1 MVSEADWH
9 PQQAGIL
16 KIWGEVSATYRYL
29 HFMSYHKYKK
39 MSMRFTIPIIII
51 STVTGTAN
59 FAQGTFPVNTQ
70 STVPLIIGGLNL
82 VAAIATT
89 LAQFLKVNEL
99 MEAHRVS
106 AATYGKMSR
115 HMRLELSLPPEER
128 SMSGHE
134 FINMT
139 KLDMDR
145 LIEQSPLIPGDIL
158 RMFEKKFPKEAHRF
172 ARPEILDIREIT
184 PYSEDMH
191 EKMNTSSADRIRKAA
206 ARFFST
212 KNIDY
217 DVPPPSPG
225 FSQVSFAPE
234 VFEPESFPPTFEERQ
249 VAETLQGLRQGP
261 TTESD
266 EENTSQV

>member
-1 MVSEADWH
+1 MVSDADWH

-16 KIWGEVSATYRYL
+16 KIWGEVAATYRYL
-29 HFMSYHKYKK
+29 HFVSYQKYKK

-59 FAQGTFPVNTQ
+59 FAQGTFPANTQ
-70 STVPLIIGGLNL
+70 STVPLVIGGLNL
-82 VAAIATT
+82 IAAIATT
-89 LAQFLKVNEL
+89 IAQFLKVNEL

-128 SMSGHE
+128 SMTGHE

-145 LIEQSPLIPGDIL
+145 LIEQSPPIPGDIL
-158 RMFEKKFPKEAHRF
+158 KIFEKKFPKEAHSF

-184 PYSEDMH
+184 PFSEEAH
-191 EKMNTSSADRIRKAA
+191 EKFQVSSAERIKRAA
-206 ARFFST
+206 SRFFST
-212 KNIDY
+212 KNINY

-225 FSQVSFAPE
+225 NSSVSFSEGPE
-234 VFEPESFPPTFEERQ
+234 VFPPTFEEQR
-249 VAETLQGLRQGP
+249 VAQTLQGLREQ
-261 TTESD
+261 TEVATDSD
-266 EENTSQV
+266 EENAAQV

>member
-1 MVSEADWH
+1 
-9 PQQAGIL
+9 
-16 KIWGEVSATYRYL
+16 
-29 HFMSYHKYKK
+29 
-39 MSMRFTIPIIII
+39 
-51 STVTGTAN
+51 
-59 FAQGTFPVNTQ
+59 
-70 STVPLIIGGLNL
+70 
-82 VAAIATT
+82 
-89 LAQFLKVNEL
+89 
-99 MEAHRVS
+99 
-106 AATYGKMSR
+106 
-115 HMRLELSLPPEER
+115 
-128 SMSGHE
+128 MSGHE

-225 FSQVSFAPE
+225 TSSVSFSDGPE
-234 VFEPESFPPTFEERQ
+234 VFPPTFEEQQ
-249 VAETLQGLRQGP
+249 VAATLRGLRQEP
-261 TTESD
+261 TTDSD
-266 EENTSQV
+266 EENNNQV

>member
-1 MVSEADWH
+1 
-9 PQQAGIL
+9 
-16 KIWGEVSATYRYL
+16 
-29 HFMSYHKYKK
+29 
-39 MSMRFTIPIIII
+39 
-51 STVTGTAN
+51 
-59 FAQGTFPVNTQ
+59 
-70 STVPLIIGGLNL
+70 
-82 VAAIATT
+82 
-89 LAQFLKVNEL
+89 
-99 MEAHRVS
+99 
-106 AATYGKMSR
+106 
-115 HMRLELSLPPEER
+115 
-128 SMSGHE
+128 MSGHE

-158 RMFEKKFPKEAHRF
+158 RIFEKKFPKEAHHF

-225 FSQVSFAPE
+225 FSQVSFAPSA
-234 VFEPESFPPTFEERQ
+234 FEPESFPPTFEEQQ
-249 VAETLQGLRQGP
+249 VAVTLQGLRQEP
-261 TTESD
+261 TTDSD
-266 EENTSQV
+266 EENTNQV